1 MSDSLQGKKDDCHN
15 ETLHKR
21 NKTKSGTRQ
30 QFAKQ
35 TWKAVANINMSKNG
49 AQYQWTS
56 ETKEKEI
63 YVTEAETLTFSCN
76 RRCWIVS
83 MDHVLVCSKP
93 FLNIL
98 LTCRKQHNII
108 FMVLHFAQDEIYG
121 TNE

>member
-49 AQYQWTS
+49 VQYQWTS

-63 YVTEAETLTFSCN
+63 YVT
-76 RRCWIVS
+76 
-83 MDHVLVCSKP
+83 
-93 FLNIL
+93 
-98 LTCRKQHNII
+98 
-108 FMVLHFAQDEIYG
+108 
-121 TNE
+121 